1 MVKAKFEHLRI
12 WQDSHRLML
21 ECHQIVNI
29 LPFSQKARGDQL
41 KRSSSSSPDNIAE
54 CVGSYYYND
63 KIKSLSI
70 ARKESTES
78 QNHLIALKDQKL
90 VDSAKVDE
98 LVERYENLIKGINAY
113 KKKVI
118 ESRNSYKLIDR

>member
-12 WQDSHRLML
+12 WQDSHKLML

-41 KRSSSSSPDNIAE
+41 RRSSSSSPDNIAE

-70 ARKESTES
+70 SRKESTES

-90 VDSAKVDE
+90 VDPVKIDE

-118 ESRNSYKLIDR
+118 ESRNSHKLIDR